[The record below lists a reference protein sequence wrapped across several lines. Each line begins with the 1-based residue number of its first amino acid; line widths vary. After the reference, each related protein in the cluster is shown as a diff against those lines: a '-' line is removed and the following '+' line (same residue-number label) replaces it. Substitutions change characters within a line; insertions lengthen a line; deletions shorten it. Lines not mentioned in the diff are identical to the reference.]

1 MIEIEHKFLVK
12 NDDWRASASE
22 GIRYMQGYIRT
33 VNKVAVRIRI
43 AGEKGYFA
51 IKGPNKGEVGISRT
65 EIEHEIPL
73 DEAQT
78 MIEEFV
84 DSPLIDKIRYI
95 VVHCGKI
102 WEIDVFSG
110 ENEGLVIAEIE
121 LHEEHEKFEI
131 PSWAG
136 TCISR
141 DPRYGNYSLAK
152 TPFKNWEKMQAEA

>member
-12 NDDWRASASE
+12 DDSWQAVASA
-22 GIRYMQGYIRT
+22 GVRYVQGYIST
-33 VNKVAVRIRI
+33 VNKTAVRVRI

-51 IKGPNKGEVGISRT
+51 VKGPTKGEVGISRT

-73 DEAQT
+73 DEART

-84 DSPLIDKIRYI
+84 DSPLIDKMRYI
-95 VVHCGKI
+95 VVHCSKV

-110 ENEGLVIAEIE
+110 DNEGLVIAEIE
-121 LHEEHEKFEI
+121 LQDEHETFEI

-136 TCISR
+136 DCISA
-141 DPRYGNYSLAK
+141 DSRYGNYALAK
-152 TPFKNWEKMQAEA
+152 NPYKHWA